1 MGSMRRTSA
10 TVLAALLSAA
20 VLTSITPSVARTD
33 DVRGLFPIEFGTR
46 VAWYGKY
53 SRTRITGEIHNN
65 SGHAADHLTL
75 VIDGLNAKGYVIS
88 RVYHSVDA
96 TIPPGGHAS
105 FEAEVRGAASYRVYV
120 DHLEASPAPR
130 Q

>member
-1 MGSMRRTSA
+1 MSKRTLGL
-10 TVLAALLSAA
+10 LAALACAA
-20 VLTSITPSVARTD
+20 VLASMVPGVGRAEDLSR
-33 DVRGLFPIEFGTR
+33 LFPVDFGTR

-53 SRTRITGEIHNN
+53 SRTRITGKIHNN
-65 SGHAADHLTL
+65 SGHDADHLTL
-75 VIDGLNAKGYVIS
+75 VIEGLNATGYVIS

-105 FEAEVRGAASYRVYV
+105 FEAEVRGAPSYRVYV